1 MIWPKNAL
9 KSRFCWNFEKPT
21 LYVGKKKPEDITTHC
36 MDYPMNEIT
45 AYLIQASLDVYGQ
58 NFKQA
63 FTAMNA
69 AVGAFHRFFADQK
82 EQNWTLPILYQ
93 MLLDLQSVQKFW
105 FVYLKM
111 GYFWIFSE

>member
-1 MIWPKNAL
+1 
-9 KSRFCWNFEKPT
+9 
-21 LYVGKKKPEDITTHC
+21 
-36 MDYPMNEIT
+36 MNEIT

-93 MLLDLQSVQKFW
+93 MLLDLQGVQQFW
-105 FVYLKM
+105 CDYLKLVIL
-111 GYFWIFSE
+111 GDLARNFQNFDFSAENYSENRQN